1 MYAEVIGLLERA
13 LALDPQSPEH
23 QSRLASVLMGRVL
36 NNMTDS
42 AAADLERAKALSEQ
56 ALASSPRSPLAHYAK
71 GQVLRVQRRYAEAI
85 SEYEAVLASDRNS
98 VYSFYNIGQCKLFT
112 GLIEE
117 TIPLTERAIRL
128 SPRDPFALGSWYQ
141 QIGLVHLLQSR
152 TDEAIIWLEKARN
165 HSPAHSGIRANLAS
179 AYALN
184 GQTERASDELAEA
197 RRLRGKGSWSS
208 IASMK
213 APSRYWGVAEI
224 RALFE
229 ATYFAGLRKA
239 GVPERE
245 EGE

>member
-1 MYAEVIGLLERA
+1 
-13 LALDPQSPEH
+13 LALDAQSAEA

-42 AAADLERAKALSEQ
+42 EAADLERAKALSEQ
-56 ALASSPRSPLAHYAK
+56 ALASPRSPLAHYAK

-112 GLIEE
+112 GSIEE
-117 TIPLTERAIRL
+117 AIPLTERAIRL

-152 TDEAIIWLEKARN
+152 TGEAIIWLEKARN

-184 GQTERASDELAEA
+184 GETDRASDELAEA

-208 IASMK
+208 ITSMR
-213 APSRYWGVAEI
+213 AGPPSQYWGVAKI

-239 GVPERE
+239 GVPEE
-245 EGE
+245 